1 MITLTASHK
10 NLLIL
15 VDKNEKLIEDTLI
28 IKQFDLT
35 TWLELWREGYVLTD
49 PNGLAYLT
57 PKGRAV
63 AQQLQHE
70 ELL

>member
-15 VDKNEKLIEDTLI
+15 VDKNDKLIEDTSI

-35 TWLELWREGYVLTD
+35 IWLELWREGYVLTD

-57 PKGRAV
+57 SRGRVIAK
-63 AQQLQHE
+63 QLQHE
-70 ELL
+70 DLL